1 MLQVHAIPREAIRV
15 ASDRM
20 RKEFNPESLA
30 ELARSIRLNGLI
42 HPLTVERVE
51 GGFKLLAGE
60 RRFRA
65 IAEIEREPD
74 AAYAGIRCGEMQVP
88 IGTVPCL
95 IREELSELELLRI
108 EYSENVDREN
118 LTWQEQAAAAERLHA
133 LELQHNPQHTITAT
147 ATAIYGKPASEG
159 VQNWQKRITSEQI
172 ILAKHLDD
180 PEVAKAKTQSEALK
194 VVRKKA
200 EAQHRAQLAA
210 RFDMSKTPHTLIKGD
225 LRQELLKLPD
235 GEYDVLCTDPP
246 YGVNAHSF
254 GSQADAAHTYEDSP
268 EYAKELIRIL
278 AEQATRVCKDA
289 AHAYVF
295 VDFGWFEFVSTQF
308 ELEGWHVWHRPL
320 IWDKGSGMLPSP
332 DYGPKQV
339 YECIL
344 YAYRGERRVVTQA
357 APDVLRHPA
366 VARPRRGAEKPPAL
380 YQDLLARSARP
391 GDRVLDCCAG
401 TGPILPAAT
410 ALKLV
415 ATAIEREQ
423 DAYDIAVTR
432 LTGEEKVDAIPEIA
446 I

>member
-15 ASDRM
+15 APDRM

-30 ELARSIRLNGLI
+30 ELARSIRMNGLI
-42 HPLTVERVE
+42 HPLTVERNGE
-51 GGFKLLAGE
+51 GYRLLAGE

-65 IAEIEREPD
+65 IELLEKEPD
-74 AAYAGIRCGEMQVP
+74 AAYEGVRCGEMQLP
-88 IGTVPCL
+88 LGTVPCL

-118 LTWQEQAAAAERLHA
+118 LTWQEQAAAAERLHN

-159 VQNWQKRITSEQI
+159 VQNWQKRVTSEQI

-210 RFDMSKTPHTLIKGD
+210 KFDLSKTPHRLILGD
-225 LRQELLKLPD
+225 MRQELLKLPD

-268 EYAKELIRIL
+268 EYFKDLIRIL
-278 AEQATRVCKDA
+278 AEQATRVCKSG

-295 VDFGWFEFVSTQF
+295 IDFGWFEYVSTQF
-308 ELEGWHVWHRPL
+308 ELDGWHVWHRPF
-320 IWDKGSGMLPSP
+320 IWDKCGGMLPSP
-332 DYGPKQV
+332 DFGPKQH

-344 YAYRGERRVVTQA
+344 YAYRGDRKVVVQA
-357 APDVLRHPA
+357 QPDVIRIPA

-380 YQDLLARSARP
+380 YQNLLARSARP
-391 GDRVLDCCAG
+391 GDRVLDPCAG

-415 ATAIEREQ
+415 ATAIELEQ
-423 DAYDIAVTR
+423 AAYDIAVTR
-432 LTGEEKVDAIPEIA
+432 LTGEEKVDAIPEIEL
-446 I
+446 